1 MALLR
6 AHFDVGHQFS
16 RQDLTSPQRFDEGTV
31 QTVNGICIGQRNCGD
46 AIVSGVTLARAA
58 QQIRPVRPD
67 ISDHMKVR
75 TAAQFWGSVRG
86 SGMS

>member
-1 MALLR
+1 MALLT

-16 RQDLTSPQRFDEGTV
+16 RQDLTWPHGSTRGTV
-31 QTVNGICIGQRNCGD
+31 QTVNRICIGQRNCGD
-46 AIVSGVTLARAA
+46 AIVGGVTLARAA

-75 TAAQFWGSVRG
+75 TAAQILGVGAG